1 MFRKLRERMATPSL
15 SESSACS
22 CGSDSSLLLRS
33 AGGVDQLPLESA
45 GVYTARTRYYESEF
59 DTNESEIQ
67 TDTTDSRDWPREAC
81 EESPEYPKSVAFI
94 ISNEFCER
102 FNYYGMRA
110 ILVLYLTHKLGYDEE
125 TATVLFHVFT
135 MLVYIFPLVGALI
148 ADGWLGKYSTI
159 LYLSVVYS
167 LGAMIVAFG
176 AIPIAGMPVKL
187 VTIVGLL
194 LIAVG
199 TGGIKP
205 CVSAFG
211 GDQFQLPAQAVDL
224 AKFFSLFYFA
234 INAGSM
240 ISTTVTPILRAD
252 VYCFGEEDC
261 YSLAFGVPAILMI
274 VSMLIFVA
282 GKRRYKLHPPS
293 GNMIFGV
300 SQCITNAYKGWRHNR
315 RDKPMMH
322 FLDYATPVV
331 GQQMVYETKC
341 LTKILLLYVPFP
353 IFWALSDQQGS
364 RWTFQAT
371 HMDGSILGYQIK
383 PDQMQ
388 VVNPLLILAFIPLF
402 DYLIYPLLARV
413 GIKRPLQKLSIGLLL
428 AAFGF
433 FLSAAVE
440 LRLEQLEPAATPSAP
455 DMAHLRLY
463 NGMPCRYDFT
473 SDLVKDSDS
482 DSIESLGMWSNLGL
496 HVPQPKEYT
505 FLARPQTKQCPSIE
519 GSIRLEPGK
528 SVSYFLANAKLQEFP
543 DGLSSAQRINRP
555 PLLRTLVNTPAG
567 EGPVLLRAPVSG
579 VPGIRLDIGNLTAL
593 HEISLGYGELDI
605 NGKRAASFEA
615 KNGGLYSL
623 LVQGNARDGYQ
634 YNMLEVVP
642 PTSLSILWQ
651 LPQIVVMTAA
661 EIMFSVTGLEFSFT
675 QAPVSMKSVLQAC
688 WLLSVA
694 IGNMIVVVIAEVKFV
709 STQSAEFALFASIM
723 LVNLLIFLFL
733 ARNYK
738 YMEMP
743 KVVKDEEINELTLHN
758 IVGHQ
763 QVPNV
768 KRGAAGGGGGGDVI
782 GTPGHGSY
790 RNQAYDTYLEP

>member
-1 MFRKLRERMATPSL
+1 MK
-15 SESSACS
+15 SSDVEA
-22 CGSDSSLLLRS
+22 
-33 AGGVDQLPLESA
+33 AESA
-45 GVYTARTRYYESEF
+45 ANGRAKELEASEKQ
-59 DTNESEIQ
+59 EKEG
-67 TDTTDSRDWPREAC
+67 
-81 EESPEYPKSVAFI
+81 PEYPKSVAFI

-176 AIPIAGMPVKL
+176 AIPIAGMPVKV

-261 YSLAFGVPAILMI
+261 YSLAFGVPAVLMI
-274 VSMLIFVA
+274 VSMVIFVA

-315 RDKPMMH
+315 MDKPMVH

-473 SDLVKDSDS
+473 SDLVSESKSELELES
-482 DSIESLGMWSNLGL
+482 AHSIEPLGMWSNLGL
-496 HVPQPKEYT
+496 HVPQPKEYA
-505 FLARPQTKQCPSIE
+505 FVARSPTKQCPSIE

-528 SVSYFLANAKLQEFP
+528 SVSYFLANAALREFP
-543 DGLSSAQRINRP
+543 DGLTSAQRINRP
-555 PLLRTLVNTPAG
+555 PLLRALVNTPAD
-567 EGPVLLRAPVSG
+567 EGPILLRAPVSG
-579 VPGIRLDIGNLTAL
+579 VPGVRLDIGNLTAL
-593 HEISLGYGELDI
+593 HQISLGYGELDI

-738 YMEMP
+738 YMELP
-743 KVVKDEEINELTLHN
+743 KVIKDEEFKKITLHN
-758 IVGHQ
+758 IEGHHKHL
-763 QVPNV
+763 PNV
-768 KRGAAGGGGGGDVI
+768 KRSSAGGGGGGSDGGSDVGI
-782 GTPGHGSY
+782 DTPGHGSY